1 MLVGGGTT
9 GGWFK
14 LLTRQGDPTVEMDF
28 DFDQLDL
35 GAMFDELGTEQLT
48 SGKLGGGI
56 EVSGRGNSVATL
68 MAGLNGR
75 TYLVIGKGR
84 IAKSYLDL
92 VSMNLGGAFLDIVNP
107 FQAKKDHTVRNCAV
121 NRIEIADGLAD
132 AVLFL
137 DTEQTTI
144 IAAGDINLKKETLN
158 IGIKPSPKKGFGAS
172 GIGTVSFSLSELSR
186 PFKLGGTLAQPAL
199 TIDPGRS
206 IVTLGKMA
214 GALAL
219 GPAGLA
225 AFLMDFSGNDED
237 ACLKAIEWA
246 KAKAAKNKGKTTK
259 SGGFFKRLFRK

>member
-1 MLVGGGTT
+1 MLVGGGTV

-14 LLTRQGDPTVEMDF
+14 LLTRQGDPTIDMDLDF
-28 DFDQLDL
+28 DKLDL
-35 GAMFDELGTEQLT
+35 GAMFDELGTERLT

-75 TYLVIGKGR
+75 TYLVMGKGR

-107 FQAKKDHTVRNCAV
+107 FQAKKDHTVRNCVV

-132 AVLFL
+132 AALLL

-144 IAAGDINLKKETLN
+144 IAAGDINLKEETLN

-172 GIGTVSFSLSELSR
+172 GIGTVSLSLGELSR

-199 TIDPGRS
+199 AIDPGRS
-206 IVTLGKMA
+206 IITLGKLA
-214 GALAL
+214 GAVAL
-219 GPAGLA
+219 GPAGIA
-225 AFLMDFSGNDED
+225 AFLMDFSGNDEN
-237 ACLKAIEWA
+237 ACLKAIESA
-246 KAKAAKNKGKTTK
+246 KTKAAKNKGKK
-259 SGGFFKRLFRK
+259 ESGGFFKRLFGK